1 MKKLNWKNQRVNQNR
16 QKLEVSWHLV
26 EGIALEELH
35 ILIMVSKQESP
46 NLCHAGKTP
55 TTVEY
60 SLSHWLEKNHRIVT
74 GKGIGR

>member
-46 NLCHAGKTP
+46 ICAMQERLQLQWNIHCLVGLKKT
-55 TTVEY
+55 TE
-60 SLSHWLEKNHRIVT
+60 
-74 GKGIGR
+74 